1 MTIKEA
7 YLLGRAHLAAS
18 GSEEAAIEAEVLL
31 RRALGLDR
39 AQLYARWEGPMPE
52 TSWDRYRVW
61 LDERAGGRPVHYIV
75 GEREFMGLSFTVDER
90 VLIPRPETEILVEL
104 AVSRLRGR
112 DQPLVADIGSGSGC
126 IAVSVAHLLP
136 SAMVYATDRS
146 ADALAVAAANA
157 ARHHMSE
164 RVTVLRGDLLNALP
178 PAIHGRVDAVLS
190 NPPYIPESQVAG
202 LPREIREF
210 EPREAILG
218 PGDGMDA
225 HRHLAAGAPRWL
237 APGGFLAV
245 EVAAGQS
252 DAVRGIFHESGV
264 YDRIG
269 VERDRA
275 GLGRVVW
282 GTVEK

>member
-7 YLLGRAHLAAS
+7 YLLGREHLAAS
-18 GSEEAAIEAEVLL
+18 GSMEPAIEAEVLL
-31 RRALGLDR
+31 RRALEWDR
-39 AQLYARWEGPMPE
+39 AQLYARWDGPMPE
-52 TSWDRYRVW
+52 ASWDRYRVW
-61 LDERAGGRPVHYIV
+61 LGERAGGRPVHYIV
-75 GEREFMGLSFTVDER
+75 GEREFMGLSLAVDER

-112 DQPLVADIGSGSGC
+112 DQPLVADIGTGSGC

-136 SAMVYATDRS
+136 SAMVYATDS
-146 ADALAVAAANA
+146 SFDALAVAAANA
-157 ARHHMSE
+157 ARHHKSE
-164 RVTVLRGDLLNALP
+164 RVTFLRGDLLDALP
-178 PAIHGRVDAVLS
+178 RAIQGRVDAVLS
-190 NPPYIPESQVAG
+190 NPPYIPQSQVAG

-218 PGDGMDA
+218 LGDGMGA
-225 HRHLAAGAPRWL
+225 HRRLAAGAPRWL

-245 EVAAGQS
+245 EVAAGQA
-252 DAVRGIFHESGV
+252 DAVRGVFHESGA
-264 YDRIG
+264 YDPIG
-269 VERDRA
+269 VERDHA